1 MRKQLTIMLLIL
13 LATPMGGQRLAVKE
27 NLSFAALRVPNI
39 GMEAKVGDK
48 LTLDVSAAYNPFQI
62 SETKKWKLWTI
73 QPELRYWF
81 CEEFAGSFVGFHV
94 GAGQFNMGG
103 FDAATNLSSLGGI
116 NFNDLKDTRMQGTFW
131 NAGFSYGHQYVLS
144 SHWSLEGTIGL
155 GFARYGYV
163 RYRCLHC
170 GERIEEG
177 TKNYLGP
184 TRASIS
190 LVYMIR

>member
-1 MRKQLTIMLLIL
+1 
-13 LATPMGGQRLAVKE
+13 
-27 NLSFAALRVPNI
+27 
-39 GMEAKVGDK
+39 
-48 LTLDVSAAYNPFQI
+48 
-62 SETKKWKLWTI
+62 
-73 QPELRYWF
+73 
-81 CEEFAGSFVGFHV
+81 
-94 GAGQFNMGG
+94 
-103 FDAATNLSSLGGI
+103 
-116 NFNDLKDTRMQGTFW
+116 
-131 NAGFSYGHQYVLS
+131 LS